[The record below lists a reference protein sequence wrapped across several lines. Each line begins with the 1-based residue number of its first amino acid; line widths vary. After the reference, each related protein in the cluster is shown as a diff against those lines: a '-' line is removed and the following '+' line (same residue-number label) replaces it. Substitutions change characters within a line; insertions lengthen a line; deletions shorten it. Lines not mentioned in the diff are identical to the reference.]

1 MGFHVLNVKEL
12 QSMSPSFSA
21 PQDLG
26 LDIFSIFHTD
36 AYQRKGSV
44 IIFLKKVSPFL
55 KSSNEPF
62 LEISI

>member
-12 QSMSPSFSA
+12 QSMSHPFSPPR

-36 AYQRKGSV
+36 ACQRKGSV
-44 IIFLKKVSPFL
+44 IIFSEKG
-55 KSSNEPF
+55 KSFSEV
-62 LEISI
+62 IK